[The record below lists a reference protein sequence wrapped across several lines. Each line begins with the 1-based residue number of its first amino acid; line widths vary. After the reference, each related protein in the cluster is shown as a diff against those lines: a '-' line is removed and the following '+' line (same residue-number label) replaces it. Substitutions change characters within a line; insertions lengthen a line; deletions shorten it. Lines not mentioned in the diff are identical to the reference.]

1 VKVSNLAK
9 PSFADI
15 MELIPQIM
23 SNMEGIKIKN
33 PEIIFD
39 ASLKA
44 WYVSIYAEDDVT
56 VEKINKLL
64 PTLLGLLAKSEKQ

>member
-1 VKVSNLAK
+1 VSKLAK

-39 ASLKA
+39 ESLKA